1 MKTIKYLI
9 TALSI
14 STIINSCSS
23 DLNTLPNGDISGD
36 QLNDDKTKAEKI
48 LGGIYLDLRS
58 NGAGGTTLHSDFG
71 IMAIKAGADLM
82 SNDVIQST
90 NQHLGMFYNYDATN
104 ANNSAAEFVW
114 TTFYARIFVINKLL
128 NDLKNDNSTANRA
141 IAGQLHALELTPIF
155 I

>member
-14 STIINSCSS
+14 GTIINSCSS
-23 DLNTLPNGDISGD
+23 DLNTLPNGDISGE

-82 SNDVIQST
+82 SNDVIQAT
-90 NQHLGMFYNYDATN
+90 NQHLGCFIIMMLQMP
-104 ANNSAAEFVW
+104 
-114 TTFYARIFVINKLL
+114 IILLL
-128 NDLKNDNSTANRA
+128 NLS
-141 IAGQLHALELTPIF
+141 GLLFMPEYL
-155 I
+155 

>member
-1 MKTIKYLI
+1 
-9 TALSI
+9 
-14 STIINSCSS
+14 
-23 DLNTLPNGDISGD
+23 
-36 QLNDDKTKAEKI
+36 
-48 LGGIYLDLRS
+48 
-58 NGAGGTTLHSDFG
+58 
-71 IMAIKAGADLM
+71 
-82 SNDVIQST
+82 
-90 NQHLGMFYNYDATN
+90 MFYNYDATN

>member
-1 MKTIKYLI
+1 MKTIKYFII
-9 TALSI
+9 TLSI
-14 STIINSCSS
+14 GTIINSCSS
-23 DLNTLPNGDISGD
+23 DLNTLPNGDISGK

-128 NDLKNDNSTANRA
+128 DDLKTT
-141 IAGQLHALELTPIF
+141 IAQATEPLLGNCMR
-155 I
+155 